1 MDKDAILKDPTALG
15 AEHKSE
21 VDINTTSSVQITTSD
36 NTKDIEKEVN
46 SSKDVEEIGEV
57 VREGEGVDPIFSDPT
72 ALGADR
78 D

>member
-15 AEHKSE
+15 ADRKEE
-21 VDINTTSSVQITTSD
+21 VEITTTSKLQITTSD

-46 SSKDVEEIGEV
+46 SSKAVEEIGSV
-57 VREGEGVDPIFSDPT
+57 VRGGDGVDPILSDPT